1 MVEKGAENAKIRET
15 YDAVVATMLSL
26 LRQQSL
32 EVRDGLTPT
41 GATATVLQAGAI
53 KSDGRANEAVTRAL
67 HDGYAP
73 LDKNIP
79 EKWWRE
85 IDRDKGTG
93 SANNDGG
100 GADLNAEIS
109 DSDDEYD
116 LGG

>member
-1 MVEKGAENAKIRET
+1 MKNGAENAKIRET

-32 EVRDGLTPT
+32 EVRDGVTPSGT
-41 GATATVLQAGAI
+41 PAAVLQAGAI
-53 KSDGRANEAVTRAL
+53 KLDGRANEAVTRAL

-73 LDKNIP
+73 LDNNIP

-85 IDRDKGTG
+85 IDGEKGTD
-93 SANNDGG
+93 STNNDRDDS
-100 GADLNAEIS
+100 DLNAKIS